1 MSITRI
7 VALILSALSMSTLS
21 VNLHADVPVS
31 VEAFQP
37 ARLLQ
42 DSQSDVNHYRLVLSE
57 LKRTRATTYGEQE
70 KRLSGQLWRRYWAV
84 APEFSL
90 DEVSD
95 YFAAQFQPLEKLY
108 QCRGLDCGSS
118 HFWANDVFDNSR
130 LVGREANQRYWAA
143 LQTTEN
149 GMNRVWVVYVVQR
162 GSGQVYVALDRFDT
176 TEEVSLQRVTQ
187 SQIRAALRQN
197 AGWLPGLMVD
207 NGTLQTEAS
216 SNLVTVLQELSA
228 SDKRRLYLMVHCY
241 DASQMGDNL
250 RCSERLAK
258 QLRVATYNG
267 QNELNI
273 LGQGALSPAPDSG
286 LEPRLRYVFWP
297 QR

>member
-7 VALILSALSMSTLS
+7 VVLVLSAFSMSALS
-21 VNLHADVPVS
+21 VPLHADTSVS
-31 VEAFQP
+31 VDAFQP

-84 APEFSL
+84 EPEFSL
-90 DEVSD
+90 NEVSD
-95 YFAAQFQPLEKLY
+95 YFAAQFQPLERLY

-143 LQTTEN
+143 LQTMEN
-149 GMNRVWVVYVVQR
+149 GLNRVWVAYVVQR

-176 TEEVSLQRVTQ
+176 TEEVSLKLVTQ
-187 SQIRAALRQN
+187 TQIQAALRHS
-197 AGWLPGLMVD
+197 AGWLPGLVVD
-207 NGTLQTEAS
+207 NGMLQQEDS
-216 SNLVTVLQELSA
+216 GNLIQVLSGLSA

-241 DASQMGDNL
+241 DASQMSDNL

-267 QNELNI
+267 QRELNI